1 MRSKWIEYKGK
12 RIFYQD
18 FSRHFFNYQ
27 AVKEELVEVQAI
39 VIEEARNSLLVLADF
54 TDTAIAGDLM
64 PALNASSTLT
74 KDHIYKTAIIGV
86 TGIKKRLADMLSKLT
101 GQPLKYF
108 ETELE
113 AKEWLI
119 QEK

>member
-12 RIFYQD
+12 KIFYQD
-18 FSRHFFNYQ
+18 FSKHFFNYQ

-39 VIEEARNSLLVLADF
+39 VVKQPLDSLLVLTNF

-64 PALNASSTLT
+64 PVLNASSTLT
-74 KDHIYKTAIIGV
+74 KDHVHKAAVIGV
-86 TGIKKRLADMLSKLT
+86 TGIKKHLADMLTRLT

-108 ETELE
+108 DTEIE
-113 AKEWLI
+113 AKEWLA
-119 QEK
+119 QEN